1 MYPETSY
8 HFYKIVACADQE
20 HFSEGGGVQCQKNIE
35 VCGKGEEVR
44 GKSLVIM

>member
-20 HFSEGGGVQCQKNIE
+20 HFSEGGVQCQKNIE